1 MSPGT
6 IDELEGLKDD
16 RPNYIVSAYEEP
28 KSKKWACLVADVS
41 TGELRLGNV
50 SSVADVVNLIK
61 LFRPRELLCRR
72 FVRPMLTKTLA
83 GYLSSEHLL
92 FGDLNEADLSSSSND
107 SDEKNL
113 FLTRNE
119 NFQNVRGGSELVTA
133 MLRHLKKAGLST
145 EQFSSLRPLFDPD
158 AITLSDIA
166 IRDLELFETNRTRQT
181 KGSLFWKI
189 NKCLSPMGARKLRQT
204 LANPWLKAS
213 IIRQRHQAIHWLLSF
228 GTENLLWIRQA
239 LDSCPDMERLLTRVL
254 SGNAKPQELARLSHG
269 LVKISKLSGRLA
281 ELSANT
287 HNTEIAETARAI
299 DQTDSLRDL
308 LLRAIKEDPGHLGQ
322 GCEVFQEG
330 YNQDL
335 DLKRSL
341 AATGQLQVEN
351 YQERLRESTKIQS
364 LKIKTHK
371 TYGLLI
377 EVTKANLNKVPETFI
392 RRQTMVNC
400 ERFATQELKD
410 LELALA
416 NAQEEAVTKEQL
428 LYEELLSLVARHR
441 TSLLEAAK
449 QIANFDTI
457 QSLSYLAMQENYCL
471 PKLSERK
478 VLSLK
483 GARHPMVEHFVGKDV
498 YVPNDLE
505 LSESKNQMLLTGP
518 NMAGKSTLMR
528 LTAISAILNQIGS
541 YLPAASA
548 ELPVF
553 DQIYTRVGASDDLT
567 QGMSTFMVE
576 MSEAATILHQATERS
591 LVILDEVG
599 RGTSTQDGLAI
610 ASAIVEQLSERNN
623 CWTLFATHFHELVPF
638 VQKFK
643 NFKIMQTQVI
653 EADSRVR
660 FTHKLIPGASGN
672 SFGIE
677 VARLA
682 GLPNSVLRRAKA
694 LLQRPSEAP
703 SPARQQSNFTPGLQ
717 PKSKAPND
725 KMLRQLRKLNL
736 EAMTPLKALNVLHDW
751 QSEARKSYEEPAIG
765 LFALDRQPKKNLLSK
780 EEN

>member
-1 MSPGT
+1 
-6 IDELEGLKDD
+6 
-16 RPNYIVSAYEEP
+16 
-28 KSKKWACLVADVS
+28 
-41 TGELRLGNV
+41 
-50 SSVADVVNLIK
+50 
-61 LFRPRELLCRR
+61 
-72 FVRPMLTKTLA
+72 
-83 GYLSSEHLL
+83 
-92 FGDLNEADLSSSSND
+92 
-107 SDEKNL
+107 
-113 FLTRNE
+113 
-119 NFQNVRGGSELVTA
+119 
-133 MLRHLKKAGLST
+133 
-145 EQFSSLRPLFDPD
+145 
-158 AITLSDIA
+158 
-166 IRDLELFETNRTRQT
+166 
-181 KGSLFWKI
+181 
-189 NKCLSPMGARKLRQT
+189 
-204 LANPWLKAS
+204 
-213 IIRQRHQAIHWLLSF
+213 
-228 GTENLLWIRQA
+228 
-239 LDSCPDMERLLTRVL
+239 
-254 SGNAKPQELARLSHG
+254 
-269 LVKISKLSGRLA
+269 
-281 ELSANT
+281 
-287 HNTEIAETARAI
+287 
-299 DQTDSLRDL
+299 
-308 LLRAIKEDPGHLGQ
+308 
-322 GCEVFQEG
+322 
-330 YNQDL
+330 
-335 DLKRSL
+335 
-341 AATGQLQVEN
+341 
-351 YQERLRESTKIQS
+351 
-364 LKIKTHK
+364 
-371 TYGLLI
+371 
-377 EVTKANLNKVPETFI
+377 
-392 RRQTMVNC
+392 
-400 ERFATQELKD
+400 
-410 LELALA
+410 
-416 NAQEEAVTKEQL
+416 
-428 LYEELLSLVARHR
+428 
-441 TSLLEAAK
+441 
-449 QIANFDTI
+449 
-457 QSLSYLAMQENYCL
+457 
-471 PKLSERK
+471 
-478 VLSLK
+478 
-483 GARHPMVEHFVGKDV
+483 
-498 YVPNDLE
+498 
-505 LSESKNQMLLTGP
+505 
-518 NMAGKSTLMR
+518 MR